1 MATSTLSRAEQVAAV
16 HLRPIN
22 ELRRRAGLAAL
33 SADEVAREFADVDRS
48 PLRKAAV
55 TQTTS
60 RDSAVDAMWGGIV
73 ARLNQTVPARAE
85 PIGLS
90 SGRVAS
96 PVASPGNSS
105 NRTVDWGEISRG
117 LNEQAGLASPARHA
131 R

>member
-1 MATSTLSRAEQVAAV
+1 MPTTTLSRAEQVAAI
-16 HLRPIN
+16 HLGPIN
-22 ELRRRAGLAAL
+22 ESRRRAGLAAL

-48 PLRKAAV
+48 PARKAVA
-55 TQTTS
+55 TRTISNTGS
-60 RDSAVDAMWGGIV
+60 ADSMWGGIV
-73 ARLNQTVPARAE
+73 AQLNMTVRAK

-96 PVASPGNSS
+96 PAASPGSSS

-117 LNEQAGLASPARHA
+117 LNEQAGLASPARRA